1 MKRPLSIVLTL
12 LLFFSCQQHNPKPTY
27 SAAQADSLKQAFKAH
42 LLDTEQEFLAAD
54 WSPLSEQDKKRFSHL
69 NYYPY
74 DISWRFELPLQR
86 YSNPDSM
93 IVKGSKKGDLRPA
106 LKYGWFEFE
115 KDGQK
120 YTLQVI
126 KILPSR
132 PAGKAHLFLGFWD
145 KTSGNETYGG
155 GRYLDIEEN
164 EKKLYTLDFNYA
176 YNPYCAYS
184 ARYSCAVPPFENR
197 LEIAVTAGEKKFREE
212 H

>member
-1 MKRPLSIVLTL
+1 MKTL
-12 LLFFSCQQHNPKPTY
+12 LFSALVISILFSCQQKTEKQTF
-27 SAAQADSLKQAFKAH
+27 SASQTDSLKQAFKAH

-54 WSPLSEQDKKRFSHL
+54 WSPLSEQDKKRFTHL

-74 DISWRFELPLQR
+74 DISWRFELPLHR
-86 YSNPDSM
+86 YPNPDSM

-115 KDGQK
+115 KEGK
-120 YTLQVI
+120 KFKLQVI

-132 PAGKAHLFLGFWD
+132 PGQKAHLFLGFWD
-145 KTSGNETYGG
+145 ETSDNETYGG

-164 EKKLYTLDFNYA
+164 ETNRYVLDLNYA

-197 LEIAVTAGEKKFREE
+197 LKIAVKAGEKKYKD
-212 H
+212 HH

>member
-1 MKRPLSIVLTL
+1 MKTFLPAILVFI
-12 LLFFSCQQHNPKPTY
+12 LFLSCQNNSKKQTF
-27 SAAQADSLKQAFKAH
+27 SAAQADSLEQAFKAH

-54 WSPLSEQDKKRFSHL
+54 WSPLSEQDKKEFKHL

-86 YSNPDSM
+86 YAHPDSM

-120 YTLQVI
+120 FKLQVI

-132 PAGKAHLFLGFWD
+132 PGQQAHLFLGFWD
-145 KTSGNETYGG
+145 ETSDHETYGG
-155 GRYLDIEEN
+155 GRYIDIEEN
-164 EKKLYTLDFNYA
+164 EENVYVLDFNYA

-197 LEIAVTAGEKKFREE
+197 LNIAIKAGEKKYKE
-212 H
+212 HH